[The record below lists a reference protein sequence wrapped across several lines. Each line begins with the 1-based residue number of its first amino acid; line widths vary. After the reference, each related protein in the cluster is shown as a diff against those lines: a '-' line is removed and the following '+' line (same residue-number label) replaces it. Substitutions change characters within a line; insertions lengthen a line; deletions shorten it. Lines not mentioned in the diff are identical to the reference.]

1 MEICGP
7 LWGMTFYLMKLLRR
21 FRRSNPWRQGGV
33 CKPTALLPAFVAA
46 NRPIAKHAVPRPVSL
61 RGRAAWQ
68 CVTVR
73 ACRAGCGPQPSVPSG
88 TPMICNAGEAFS
100 LRSILILG
108 KCAGLGP
115 AAICP
120 PLSSI
125 TGLVVFDIWQAVDIL
140 LPDGICLAD
149 PGNTLGSD
157 PHVHWKI
164 TAHNRC
170 V

>member
-1 MEICGP
+1 MRTLMGHDVLPHEALAAVSPVKSLEARRGMQTHGP
-7 LWGMTFYLMKLLRR
+7 VA
-21 FRRSNPWRQGGV
+21 PPV
-33 CKPTALLPAFVAA
+33 AAA
-46 NRPIAKHAVPRPVSL
+46 NRPIATHAVPRPVSL

-73 ACRAGCGPQPSVPSG
+73 ACRAGCGPQPSVSPG